1 MDKIFK
7 QNIDW
12 HINDLQTGKYLG
24 EVFSFGSLDTI
35 QIWIK
40 NPLDVPSYLKR
51 QIEFGFATINDDGYI
66 VISAID
72 YENITEY
79 DFV

>member
-12 HINDLQTGKYLG
+12 HIDDLQTGKYLG
-24 EVFSFGSLDTI
+24 EVFSSDDTT

-40 NPLDVPSYLKR
+40 NPLEIPSYLKR
-51 QIEFGFATINDDGYI
+51 QIEFGFATINHNGYI
-66 VISAID
+66 VIPTID
-72 YENITEY
+72 YNNLTEF
-79 DFV
+79 DFAM